1 MKLSA
6 ALRIASTIG
15 KFMIKRYQAKASAR
29 ANLREALN
37 EYQVERYNAE
47 LRERVAGK
55 VPYDASI
62 HEESMKHQAGRNP
75 TTRINIKPSMKGEQ
89 GS

>member
-37 EYQVERYNAE
+37 EYQVERYNAD
-47 LRERVAGK
+47 LLERAAGK

-62 HEESMKHQAGRNP
+62 HEETLKHREGRNP

>member
-6 ALRIASTIG
+6 ALRIASQVG
-15 KFMIKRYQAKASAR
+15 KFLIKRYQAKASAR
-29 ANLREALN
+29 ANLRESLN

-47 LRERVAGK
+47 LRERAAGK

-62 HEESMKHQAGRNP
+62 HKESMKHQAGRNP